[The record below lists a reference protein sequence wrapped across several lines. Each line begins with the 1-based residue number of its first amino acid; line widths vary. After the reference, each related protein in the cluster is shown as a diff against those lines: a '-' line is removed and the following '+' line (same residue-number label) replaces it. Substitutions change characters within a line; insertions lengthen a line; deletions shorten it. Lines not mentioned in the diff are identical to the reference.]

1 VGIVKG
7 MTAYLGVDFG
17 WEKPEQE
24 QIDFREIGR
33 GSTLDVGCYL
43 TQLACLVFD
52 NEKPERIH
60 AYGSLHPSGKLSAFS
75 LQCCR

>member
-1 VGIVKG
+1 MGTVKG

-60 AYGSLHPSGKLSAFS
+60 AYGSLHPSGKLSAIS
-75 LQCCR
+75 LQYR